1 MAERG
6 ERIGPSLFPSGS
18 GLGRRVPPFATLASP
33 PSLRP
38 SATAS
43 SLPTFLARRG
53 ALWGGPQLEGEKRG
67 GCFGAGGGF
76 LLRGGGLEGAEDA
89 LSPPK
94 EEYME
99 GTLTQRWGM

>member
-1 MAERG
+1 M
-6 ERIGPSLFPSGS
+6 
-18 GLGRRVPPFATLASP
+18 
-33 PSLRP
+33 
-38 SATAS
+38 
-43 SLPTFLARRG
+43 
-53 ALWGGPQLEGEKRG
+53 GGPQLEGEKRG